1 MTTGCGAL
9 TNAGF
14 AIPVAEAGTVEGFV
28 GFFALGFAAA
38 VFGAGAA
45 FVAFAVVAL
54 AAAGF
59 FAAAFWVAGLFAG
72 VFFVLVVIPVLFS
85 LARLRAFVSW
95 LETNYNEDGNNAR
108 NRYTT
113 AHLSAPLHNQ
123 ACPLDYIYLTEV

>member
-72 VFFVLVVIPVLFS
+72 VFFRLF
-85 LARLRAFVSW
+85 LGW
-95 LETNYNEDGNNAR
+95 KQ
-108 NRYTT
+108 TT
-113 AHLSAPLHNQ
+113 TKTGTMPEIVTPQ
-123 ACPLDYIYLTEV
+123 RI